1 MHRLTMHISCFICF
15 YSYICAFNLKYI
27 KKMKR
32 MTPKEEDLLSRFWT
46 NGPLFIRELLELY
59 DEPKPHYNT
68 LSTVV
73 RILEEKGY
81 IGYKVYGNTYQYYA
95 IITQEEYRK
104 KKLQKIVDVY
114 FGNSYKRVVS
124 ALIEEDELSIEEL
137 QDLIAELKNKKND

>member
-1 MHRLTMHISCFICF
+1 M
-15 YSYICAFNLKYI
+15 
-27 KKMKR
+27 KK
-32 MTPKEEDLLSRFWT
+32 MTPKEEEILLRFWSH
-46 NGPLFIRELLELY
+46 GPLFIRELLELY

-68 LSTVV
+68 LSTIV

-81 IGYKVYGNTYQYYA
+81 VGYKVYGNTYQYYA

-124 ALIEEDELSIEEL
+124 TLIEEDELSIEEL
-137 QDLIAELKNKKND
+137 QDLIEEIKNKNKE